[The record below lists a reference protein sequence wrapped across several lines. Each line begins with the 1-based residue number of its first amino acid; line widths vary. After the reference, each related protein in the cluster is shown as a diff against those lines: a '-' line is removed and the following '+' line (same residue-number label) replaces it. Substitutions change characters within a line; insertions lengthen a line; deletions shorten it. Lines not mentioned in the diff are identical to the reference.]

1 VLELSHRRRHSGNHE
16 KSLAFKG
23 GERFL
28 ISHNELRSQQGFEA
42 IHILGKQR
50 ECRINRFRLSEV
62 NARIFEGIML
72 Q

>member
-1 VLELSHRRRHSGNHE
+1 MRVNRLLDRGVFCS
-16 KSLAFKG
+16 F
-23 GERFL
+23 FF
-28 ISHNELRSQQGFEA
+28 LRSQQGFEA

>member
-1 VLELSHRRRHSGNHE
+1 MRVNRLLDRGVFFS
-16 KSLAFKG
+16 F
-23 GERFL
+23 FF
-28 ISHNELRSQQGFEA
+28 LRSQQGFEA